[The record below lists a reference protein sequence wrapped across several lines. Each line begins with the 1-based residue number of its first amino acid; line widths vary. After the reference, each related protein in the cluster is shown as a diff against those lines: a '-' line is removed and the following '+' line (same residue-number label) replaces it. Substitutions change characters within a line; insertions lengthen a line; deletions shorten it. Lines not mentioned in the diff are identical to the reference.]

1 MECAPSRA
9 ESQGGQVAPSI
20 TVDWEGPTSG
30 NGTAL
35 MAVGLEAREVE
46 SATTDRRLRLGDR
59 MEDGVIKG
67 AQHSGTVSGFGA
79 ENGSM
84 ERGRRR

>member
-1 MECAPSRA
+1 MECAPSKA

-20 TVDWEGPTSG
+20 TVDWEGPALG

-35 MAVGLEAREVE
+35 MAVGLKAREVE
-46 SATTDRRLRLGDR
+46 SAAIDRRLRLGDR
-59 MEDGVIKG
+59 MEDGAIKG
-67 AQHSGTVSGFGA
+67 AQQSGTVSGFGA
-79 ENGSM
+79 ENGSI